1 MAILRERR
9 VAIRNVVKVA
19 AYPPMTRGALN
30 ASRKLEA
37 PIL

>member
-1 MAILRERR
+1 MFRERR
-9 VAIRNVVKVA
+9 VAMRNVATVA

-30 ASRKLEA
+30 ASRKFEV